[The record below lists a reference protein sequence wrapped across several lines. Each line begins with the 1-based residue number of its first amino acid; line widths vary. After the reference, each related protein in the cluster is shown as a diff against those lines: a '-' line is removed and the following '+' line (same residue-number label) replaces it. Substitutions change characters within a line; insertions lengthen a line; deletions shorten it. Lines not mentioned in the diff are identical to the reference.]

1 MTAEPP
7 TQPQPP
13 SFRDVLNLLVESQ
26 ARENPDKPG
35 EVILPTNQEIANAIN
50 AKHGAGA
57 ISDETIRKLRKGD
70 IKSPS
75 FQIASLIADSFG
87 LPVDVFNGGSE
98 TAQKVVKEVQ
108 RFLES
113 KRRTLSVEPEPQTVA
128 VLARTTRRLSPG
140 GQERVVQF
148 AQRLEQLEAM
158 ENEASERVAPSD
170 D

>member
-1 MTAEPP
+1 MTEEPHA
-7 TQPQPP
+7 QPQPP
-13 SFRDVLNLLVESQ
+13 SFRDVLNLLLESQ

-35 EVILPTNQEIANAIN
+35 EFIIPTNQEIADAIN
-50 AKHGAGA
+50 SKYGTGA
-57 ISDETIRKLRKGD
+57 ITGETIRKLRRGD

-75 FQIASLIADSFG
+75 FQIASLIAGSFG

-98 TAQKVVKEVQ
+98 TSQKVVKEVQ
-108 RFLES
+108 RFLDS
-113 KRRTLSVEPEPQTVA
+113 KRRTLSADPDPQTVA
-128 VLARTTRRLSPG
+128 VLARTTRRLSPD
-140 GQERVVQF
+140 GQERVVRF

>member
-7 TQPQPP
+7 AQPQPP

-50 AKHGAGA
+50 SKHGAGA

-75 FQIASLIADSFG
+75 FQIASLIADSFN

-113 KRRTLSVEPEPQTVA
+113 KRRTLSAEPEPQTVA

-140 GQERVVQF
+140 GQERVVRF
-148 AQRLEQLEAM
+148 AQQLEQIEAM